1 MPQVP
6 MLHTN
11 AVVANAQSGSSSP
24 ISGGGLGVATG
35 PSDEVPGHDPR
46 ADGGFH
52 TALDG
57 VKKRSDEVKKPGD
70 ESKNQNDS
78 QNTGAAPAA
87 AGSLHTHSDTK
98 TDPNTLA
105 GGLSG
110 AAAGQNPTDHG
121 KFQPPFLPWT
131 LPVEARAGHIVLA
144 AGTGSVRTA
153 LMALGQNRLPPS
165 LAARLRHPG
174 AAPDAALGTGT
185 TVVAGKAGDFLQR
198 LFPALHKQDPP
209 GTAFDQTLLARLA
222 VDPATT
228 KALLGGGASPAQLM
242 LAGAGPAV
250 PHLPG
255 ATVTPAGLIIPQP
268 VQHPGWSQALGERV
282 QWMLGQ
288 NMQSAHIRLNPP
300 GLGPLE
306 VRILIQGDQTS
317 VQFITHHTQAHDALE
332 ASLPRLRDML
342 GNQGMQL
349 GNLNVN
355 VSAHPFSGYT
365 PSHGGAGQGGYGGG
379 APAGLNADDSASVLA
394 GAVGLRQRGLSM
406 LDVYA

>member
-6 MLHTN
+6 MLHVN
-11 AVVANAQSGSSSP
+11 AVAANTQSGAP
-24 ISGGGLGVATG
+24 G
-35 PSDEVPGHDPR
+35 PSPGTSGEVSGQDPSAGHDVR

-52 TALDG
+52 TALKGVKKQSDG
-57 VKKRSDEVKKPGD
+57 VKKPGSELKK
-70 ESKNQNDS
+70 QNDGRD
-78 QNTGAAPAA
+78 TGPAST
-87 AGSLHTHSDTK
+87 AGSMPTHPDTK
-98 TDPNTLA
+98 TAPTALA
-105 GGLSG
+105 GSISG
-110 AAAGQNPTDHG
+110 AVVGKKSTDHG

-131 LPVEARAGHIVLA
+131 LPVEARAGHIGLVA
-144 AGTGSVRTA
+144 DPDSAMTA
-153 LMALGQNRLPPS
+153 SGQGRLPPS
-165 LAARLRHPG
+165 LAALLRHPG
-174 AAPDAALGTGT
+174 ANPGANPGAALGTGPKAI
-185 TVVAGKAGDFLQR
+185 AGKEGDFLR
-198 LFPALHKQDPP
+198 KVFSALHKQDPP
-209 GTAFDQTLLARLA
+209 GTALDQTLLARLA

-250 PHLPG
+250 PQLPG

-288 NMQSAHIRLNPP
+288 NMQSAYIRLNPP

-317 VQFITHHTQAHDALE
+317 VQFITHHTQVHDALE

-365 PSHGGAGQGGYGGG
+365 PSHGGAGQGQGGYGGG
-379 APAGLNADDSASVLA
+379 AHAGFNADDTASVLV
-394 GAVGLRQRGLSM
+394 GAVGLRQLGLSM